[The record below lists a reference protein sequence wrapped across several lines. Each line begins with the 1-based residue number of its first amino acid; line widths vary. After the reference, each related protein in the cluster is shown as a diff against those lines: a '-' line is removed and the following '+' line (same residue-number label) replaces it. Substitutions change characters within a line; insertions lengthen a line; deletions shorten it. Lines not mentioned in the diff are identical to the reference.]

1 MQPIRD
7 VNISRGDNRDGII
20 AACVYFACR
29 DENVPRSTKEIAG
42 YFDIK
47 LQDMTRGIKKFRE
60 NWRLAN
66 PNNKDNIIKS
76 ESSNPIDF
84 IERYCSRLSVN
95 KELTKLCK
103 FVACKVNR
111 DKLIPEN
118 TPHAVASGIIYFIT
132 QICNNNISKT
142 QIYEISNI
150 SEVTI
155 NKCYKKLE
163 NFKQQLIPPVI
174 LKKYSK

>member
-1 MQPIRD
+1 MGKRAKEFYNTIRD

-66 PNNKDNIIKS
+66 PNNTDDIFKS

-84 IERYCSRLSVN
+84 IERYCSNLPIETNIKHISENN
-95 KELTKLCK
+95 KTYVK
-103 FVACKVNR
+103 
-111 DKLIPEN
+111 
-118 TPHAVASGIIYFIT
+118 
-132 QICNNNISKT
+132 ISKT
-142 QIYEISNI
+142 YTTNIQTISNI
-150 SEVTI
+150 YSKHI
-155 NKCYKKLE
+155 
-163 NFKQQLIPPVI
+163 Q
-174 LKKYSK
+174 KYSNNIPTNFT

>member
-1 MQPIRD
+1 MAQVSGRAGRKFKRGKVIVQSHNPHHNTIRD

-66 PNNKDNIIKS
+66 PNNTDDIFKS

-84 IERYCSRLSVN
+84 IERYC
-95 KELTKLCK
+95 
-103 FVACKVNR
+103 
-111 DKLIPEN
+111 
-118 TPHAVASGIIYFIT
+118 
-132 QICNNNISKT
+132 
-142 QIYEISNI
+142 
-150 SEVTI
+150 
-155 NKCYKKLE
+155 
-163 NFKQQLIPPVI
+163 
-174 LKKYSK
+174 